1 MRPQNRLL
9 GVVLLSVCITSTA
22 VLACGDKIVPLGGG
36 VQFERLNR
44 SRNPSTIFLMPSTGP
59 SERSTRI
66 ESELVDSLRLAG
78 HSVRKLDTLA
88 TLGDALRESPP
99 DMLLVESG
107 LPAPTALLRALPLS
121 DRTVVMAV
129 VTESDPLSK
138 ASAQDMGS
146 CVQIADGTSAR
157 RAVRQIE
164 RVLQQRS
171 KAGGLVCPRKS
182 TVVALRG

>member
-1 MRPQNRLL
+1 MRPRNRLL
-9 GVVLLSVCITSTA
+9 GAALLSVCVTSSVA
-22 VLACGDKIVPLGGG
+22 LACGDKIVPLGGG

-44 SRNPSTIFLMPSTGP
+44 SRNPSTIFLLSSTRP

-107 LPAPTALLRALPLS
+107 LPAPTDLVRALPVS
-121 DRTVVMAV
+121 DRTVVVAV
-129 VTESDPLSK
+129 VTEANPLSK
-138 ASAQDMGS
+138 ASAQDMGG

-171 KAGGLVCPRKS
+171 KSGGLACPKKS